1 MCLSLSITKTPKMN
15 TSIARVWVNDIEVGS
30 LPLATYKAVQES
42 VKREKRLYL
51 AFAWEFLCAFFRAFG
66 ALFRN
71 VPWVTFA
78 LLMAMALFDPASFT
92 GLIADLRT
100 ADPESVT
107 KGVRV
112 LLQTSFLITFL
123 CIFMAV
129 LTAGR
134 KFGFKNPFDAALSR
148 RIRSLLEVPTDGE
161 LTIMV
166 YEEQNDAAKLSE

>member
-1 MCLSLSITKTPKMN
+1 MN
-15 TSIARVWVNDIEVGS
+15 KSIARVWVNDIEVGS
-30 LPLATYKAVQES
+30 LPLATYKAVQAS
-42 VKREKRLYL
+42 VKRQKRLYF
-51 AFAWEFLCAFFRAFG
+51 AFAWEFLCALFRAFV
-66 ALFRN
+66 AIFRN
-71 VPWVTFA
+71 VPWVA
-78 LLMAMALFDPASFT
+78 LALFMALAVFDPASFT

-100 ADPESVT
+100 ADPESIT
-107 KGVRV
+107 KGVRA

-129 LTAGR
+129 VTAGR

-166 YEEQNDAAKLSE
+166 FDEQNDPAKLSE

>member
-1 MCLSLSITKTPKMN
+1 MK

-30 LPLATYKAVQES
+30 LPLATYKDVQAS
-42 VKREKRLYL
+42 LKREKRLYF
-51 AFAWEFLCAFFRAFG
+51 AFAWEFLCALFRAFF

-78 LLMAMALFDPASFT
+78 LFMAMAVFDPASFT

-134 KFGFKNPFDAALSR
+134 KFGFKNPFEAALSR

-161 LTIMV
+161 LMIMV
-166 YEEQNDAAKLSE
+166 IEEQNDPAKLSE